1 MRGSLIDW
9 WLMVLM
15 CHVQSIHC
23 IHHVE
28 TLKPV
33 KNCCSAAASANQRL
47 PDISRWS
54 QLSQPKFATS
64 NELIWQ
70 CLWYVIALYIYVYIY
85 TYIIYIYTYHIYIYT
100 TILYHHLAI
109 TSPIFL
115 PLLLS
120 PAHPWYVWGIRIG
133 RQRRKMREPSSA
145 VRTWWI
151 WIWYGYGSIP
161 INTIFR
167 GMNIHLPAILM
178 FTRGTR
184 FWPIPIWFLE
194 FDHQGFTIWLF
205 NTAMERSTHF
215 IAR

>member
-15 CHVQSIHC
+15 CHGQSIQC

-47 PDISRWS
+47 PDISRRSQLS

-70 CLWYVIALYIYVYIY
+70 CLWYVIAFYIYIYIY
-85 TYIIYIYTYHIYIYT
+85 TYIYILPFYT
-100 TILYHHLAI
+100 I
-109 TSPIFL
+109 TWPWPSL
-115 PLLLS
+115 PHFFATAPWPGPPLVRFRYPHRTPEEEDAWAKLS
-120 PAHPWYVWGIRIG
+120 
-133 RQRRKMREPSSA
+133 RENM
-145 VRTWWI
+145 VDLDLI
-151 WIWYGYGSIP
+151 SI
-161 INTIFR
+161 
-167 GMNIHLPAILM
+167 
-178 FTRGTR
+178 
-184 FWPIPIWFLE
+184 E

-205 NTAMERSTHF
+205 NTAMERST
-215 IAR
+215 IL